1 MRRAILYVH
10 GKGGSPDEA
19 ARFGQL
25 FPGRVV
31 MGLNYR
37 SDTPWETREEIRVAV
52 GALAREC
59 DRMSLIAN
67 SIGAYYAMNAGIGD
81 RLEHAYL
88 ISPVLDMERLI
99 LDRMRRAGVDE
110 ETLRRMGTVPTDS
123 GEALSWTYLTY
134 VREHPV
140 EWGVPTDILIGG
152 ADALLPR
159 EAAETFAAT
168 HSATLT
174 VMENGEH
181 WFHTQEQLRFL
192 DRWLEKC
199 RKSPR
204 KRSEKNDS
212 SLKYENKNKTNS

>member
-1 MRRAILYVH
+1 M
-10 GKGGSPDEA
+10 
-19 ARFGQL
+19 
-25 FPGRVV
+25 
-31 MGLNYR
+31 
-37 SDTPWETREEIRVAV
+37 AV

-159 EAAETFAAT
+159 ETAEKFAAT

-212 SLKYENKNKTNS
+212 GLKYENKNKTNS

>member
-1 MRRAILYVH
+1 M
-10 GKGGSPDEA
+10 
-19 ARFGQL
+19 
-25 FPGRVV
+25 
-31 MGLNYR
+31 
-37 SDTPWETREEIRVAV
+37 
-52 GALAREC
+52 
-59 DRMSLIAN
+59 
-67 SIGAYYAMNAGIGD
+67 
-81 RLEHAYL
+81 
-88 ISPVLDMERLI
+88 
-99 LDRMRRAGVDE
+99 
-110 ETLRRMGTVPTDS
+110 
-123 GEALSWTYLTY
+123 
-134 VREHPV
+134 

-159 EAAETFAAT
+159 EAAEKFAAT

-212 SLKYENKNKTNS
+212 GLKYENKNKTNS

>member
-25 FPGRVV
+25 FPSRVV

-59 DRMSLIAN
+59 DRISLIAN

-110 ETLRRMGTVPTDS
+110 ETLRRMGTVPDRFRR
-123 GEALSWTYLTY
+123 GA
-134 VREHPV
+134 VV
-140 EWGVPTDILIGG
+140 GVPDLCAGTS
-152 ADALLPR
+152 PW
-159 EAAETFAAT
+159 
-168 HSATLT
+168 
-174 VMENGEH
+174 NGECQPI
-181 WFHTQEQLRFL
+181 F
-192 DRWLEKC
+192 
-199 RKSPR
+199 
-204 KRSEKNDS
+204 
-212 SLKYENKNKTNS
+212 